1 MLSSSVKFATI
12 RTKARESR
20 KSSRRIV
27 PGTNVAP
34 LLHCHPVSPVLIML
48 LYTQLQ
54 TIIDL
59 RANTLLWIKGHSMAK
74 KPIAV
79 YGALL
84 ANLAIA
90 ATKFIAAAITGSS
103 AMLSEGVHSLV
114 DTGNQGLLL
123 LGIQRS
129 RRPPNIDHPF
139 GHGKELYFWGLIVAV
154 LLFGAGGG
162 VSIFEGIQHVAEPT
176 ISTNPTW
183 NYVVLAASFFFESI
197 SFAVAL
203 VKEFL
208 PKVGKRSVIQAIR
221 QSTDPSVF
229 VVLFEDAAAL
239 VGLLIAAAGVF
250 FSHLLDAP
258 SIDGFAS
265 IAIGIVLALVAI
277 YLTHQSKGLLLG
289 QGVDKATL
297 QSIRSA
303 ALQDHAVVAV
313 AQPLT
318 MYLGPE
324 EVLVNLEVA
333 FQAGLPSQEIPA
345 AVKRIENAI
354 RKEHPNIRSI
364 FIEAG
369 SLGGQASPPD
379 PNATH

>member
-1 MLSSSVKFATI
+1 
-12 RTKARESR
+12 
-20 KSSRRIV
+20 
-27 PGTNVAP
+27 
-34 LLHCHPVSPVLIML
+34 
-48 LYTQLQ
+48 
-54 TIIDL
+54 
-59 RANTLLWIKGHSMAK
+59 MAK

-79 YGALL
+79 YGALF

-129 RRPPNIDHPF
+129 RRPPNTDHPF

-162 VSIFEGIQHVAEPT
+162 VSIYEGVQHVIEPRS
-176 ISTNPTW
+176 STNPAW
-183 NYVVLAASFFFESI
+183 NYIVLAASFVFESL
-197 SFAVAL
+197 SFAVAF

-208 PKVGKRSVIQAIR
+208 PKVGKRSYMQAIR
-221 QSTDPSVF
+221 RSTDPSVF

-239 VGLLIAAAGVF
+239 VGLLIAATGVF
-250 FSHLLDAP
+250 LSHLFDSP

-265 IAIGIVLALVAI
+265 IAIGLILALVAI
-277 YLTHQSKGLLLG
+277 YLTHQSRGLLLG
-289 QGVDKATL
+289 QGVDKAAL
-297 QSIRSA
+297 QSIRDA
-303 ALQDHAVVAV
+303 ALTDPAVVGV

-324 EVLVNLEVA
+324 EILVNLEVT
-333 FQAGLPSQEIPA
+333 FQEGLPSQQIPA

-354 RKEHPNIRSI
+354 RKEQPNIRRI

-369 SLGGQASPPD
+369 SLAGQGPPLPAGD
-379 PNATH
+379 DITLPGEHKNSQNDKSR